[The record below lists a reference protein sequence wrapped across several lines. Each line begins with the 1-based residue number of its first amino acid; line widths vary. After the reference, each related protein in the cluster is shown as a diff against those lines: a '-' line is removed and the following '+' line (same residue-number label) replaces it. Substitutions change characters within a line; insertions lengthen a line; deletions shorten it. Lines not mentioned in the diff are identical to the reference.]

1 MNVEYL
7 RFLCKSTIY
16 NLQSAICNMK
26 YRHLFFDLDHTLWDF
41 EANARVTLLELYHSL
56 QLKERGVNDFDLFHK
71 NYLAYNEKLWERYR
85 NGFIKQEELR
95 VKRMWLSLLD
105 FKIADESL
113 AKQMSVQFLDLL
125 PTRTILFPYTMEILQ
140 YLTNKNYQLHLIT
153 NGFEKTQ
160 HSKLK
165 YSGLDKYFKEV
176 ITSEG
181 SSSLKPNKEIFN
193 FAFQKTGAKPAESI
207 MLGDSLEVDIIGAM
221 NAGIDQVFIN
231 HQNITTNIKPTY
243 TVSSLKELEEIF

>member
-1 MNVEYL
+1 
-7 RFLCKSTIY
+7 
-16 NLQSAICNMK
+16 MK

-41 EANARVTLLELYHSL
+41 EANARVTLLELYQNM
-56 QLKERGVNDFDLFHK
+56 QLEKRGINDFDLFHK
-71 NYLAYNEKLWERYR
+71 NYLAHNEKLWERYR

-95 VKRMWLSLLD
+95 VKRMWLALLD
-105 FKIADESL
+105 FKIADELL
-113 AKQMSVQFLDLL
+113 AKEMSIRFLDLL

-140 YLTNKNYQLHLIT
+140 YLTNKKYELHLIT

-181 SSSLKPNKEIFN
+181 SSSLKPNKEIFD
-193 FAFQKTGAKPAESI
+193 FAFKRTGAEPSESI
-207 MLGDSLEVDIIGAM
+207 MLGDSIDVDILGAM
-221 NAGIDQVFIN
+221 KAGIDQVFIN
-231 HQNITTNIKPTY
+231 HLNITIDIKPTY
-243 TVSSLKELEEIF
+243 VVSSLKELEKIF

>member
-1 MNVEYL
+1 MVHKNPPL
-7 RFLCKSTIY
+7 GDRG
-16 NLQSAICNMK
+16 K

-41 EANARVTLLELYHSL
+41 EANAKVTLLELYENM
-56 QLKERGVNDFDLFHK
+56 QLEKRGINDFDLFHK
-71 NYLAYNEKLWERYR
+71 NYLAHNEKLWERYR

-95 VKRMWLSLLD
+95 IKRMWLALLD
-105 FKIADESL
+105 FKIADEML
-113 AKQMSVQFLDLL
+113 AKEMSIRFLNLL

-140 YLTNKNYQLHLIT
+140 YLTNKKYELHLIT

-181 SSSLKPNKEIFN
+181 SSSLKPNKEIFD
-193 FAFQKTGAKPAESI
+193 FAFKRTGAKRAESI
-207 MLGDSLEVDIIGAM
+207 MLGDSIDVDILGAM
-221 NAGIDQVFIN
+221 KAGIDQVFIN
-231 HQNITTNIKPTY
+231 HLNVTIDIKPTY
-243 TVSSLKELEEIF
+243 VVSSLKELEKIF